1 MFIIILFN
9 YNKDLSI
16 ALLVN
21 WYFLEFLAEMSKFK
35 SLFTIITIYMCV
47 FNSLRIEDSILI
59 DVIQFSFFSF

>member
-1 MFIIILFN
+1 MFIIILFS